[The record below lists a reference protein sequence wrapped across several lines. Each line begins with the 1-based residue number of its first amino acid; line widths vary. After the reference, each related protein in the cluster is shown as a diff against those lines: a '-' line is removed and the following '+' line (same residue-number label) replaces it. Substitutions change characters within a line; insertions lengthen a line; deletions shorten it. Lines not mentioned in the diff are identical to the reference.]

1 MFNPLK
7 SYSHPALRIHAEA
20 WVVYNDWEILAT
32 KVQIISE
39 TAKFWS
45 SECREKNNFYFL

>member
-20 WVVYNDWEILAT
+20 WVVNNDWAYLIA
-32 KVQIISE
+32 KVH
-39 TAKFWS
+39 
-45 SECREKNNFYFL
+45 NLFLFICENSKKKVKIF